1 MSDDKEHEIRL
12 QFLEEAQEYLK
23 TIEAALIELAHSQR
37 DRSLD
42 AILRAAHSIKGGAAM
57 MGFSALS
64 DLAHRLE
71 DYFKVLKIHPD
82 LIDNDLERLLL
93 TAVDCLHQV
102 INYNLQGTIVDEQW
116 LATQVYP
123 VFDQLYQLIGDPE
136 AEDASNIGAEDGQDM
151 AALIF
156 ETEVEDYLQRLESS
170 IANPQDS
177 NLLEEVS
184 TVAQDLGSLG
194 EMLQLNAFTALCA
207 SIVQQLADNPE
218 QVESIA
224 ELAMQAWR
232 RSQAIILVGE
242 LQALP
247 TSLNLDADAPE
258 PAPKLLLAFDL
269 ATLNSAEVEPAHEAK
284 TLSLSSQIDDLDE
297 PQEYQESTVRVPT
310 KLLERLNDWF
320 GELTIARNGINVYIE
335 RLHSLNKLLERRV
348 QSVQNERIFPLRDR
362 QVSSVGAEALRS
374 LDSQTTSND
383 ERESSEAM
391 LQALVQLQEVKDD
404 IELTLEETDRT
415 VSDLNRVAKQ
425 LQTSLTQVRMR
436 PFADL
441 VARFPRFIR
450 ELCLEYGKNAQ
461 LKVIGEQ
468 TLIERTILEALNNP
482 LMHLLRNAFDH
493 GIEPAEIRQATGK
506 PEVGTIEIKA
516 FYQGNQTIITVKDDG
531 GGIDLEQIRRK
542 AQQLGL
548 NAAASDEKLL
558 SLIFEPGFSTASQ
571 VTALSGRGV
580 GMDIVRTNLRQ
591 IRGDIKVDTQ
601 LGVGTTF
608 TLSVPFTLSVMRAI
622 VVESNGLLLAFPS
635 ESVRE
640 VLLPSS
646 EQFCEIAGN
655 EAISW
660 QGRIAPLI
668 RLDQWL
674 KIRHFPQK
682 AAESKLL
689 AHQPTVLTIE
699 RESEWCGLLANRSW
713 GEQEVAIR
721 QVEPGIEMP
730 TGFSSC
736 AILGDGRV
744 APLVDVPQL
753 LDWINSSRQSGDR
766 HLEDNTRSLE
776 QESQKDTI
784 LVVDDSVNVRRFLS
798 LTLEK
803 AGYRVEQAQDGQA
816 ALEKLSTELPIKA
829 VICDVDMPNLDG
841 FGLLARVKS
850 NPAFARLPIAMLTSR
865 SGQKDRQTAM
875 QLGATAYFAK
885 PYNEHE
891 LLQTLKQMLYKSS

>member
-23 TIEAALIELAHSQR
+23 TIEAALIELANGQSN
-37 DRSLD
+37 RSLD

-82 LIDNDLERLLL
+82 LVDSDLERLLL

-102 INYNLQGTIVDEQW
+102 INYNLQGTVVDEQW

-123 VFDQLYQLIGDPE
+123 VFDQLYHLIGSPE
-136 AEDASNIGAEDGQDM
+136 AEDASDMGATGGQDM

-156 ETEVEDYLQRLESS
+156 ETEVEDYLQRLESL
-170 IANPQDS
+170 IANPQDN
-177 NLLEEVS
+177 NLLEEIS

-207 SIVQQLADNPE
+207 SISQQLADHPE

-224 ELAMQAWR
+224 ELAVQAWR

-242 LQALP
+242 LHALP

-258 PAPKLLLAFDL
+258 PAPELLLAFDL
-269 ATLNSAEVEPAHEAK
+269 ATLTSAEVEPVHEAK
-284 TLSLSSQIDDLDE
+284 TLSLSSKDDLDE

-320 GELTIARNGINVYIE
+320 GELTIARNGINIYIE
-335 RLHSLNKLLERRV
+335 RLRSLNKLLERRI
-348 QSVQNERIFPLRDR
+348 QSVQTERIFPLRDR
-362 QVSSVGAEALRS
+362 QVTPVGAEARRS
-374 LDSQTTSND
+374 PDSQTSSND
-383 ERESSEAM
+383 KRDSSEAM

-608 TLSVPFTLSVMRAI
+608 TLSVPFTLSVMRVI
-622 VVESNGLLLAFPS
+622 VVESNALLLAFPS

-655 EAISW
+655 EAVSW
-660 QGRIAPLI
+660 EGRIAPLI

-674 KIRHFPQK
+674 KIHYFPQQ

-699 RESEWCGLLANRSW
+699 RESEWFGLLANRSW

-766 HLEDNTRSLE
+766 HLEDKGRAIE
-776 QESQKDTI
+776 EESQKDTI

-803 AGYRVEQAQDGQA
+803 AGYCVEQAQDGQA
-816 ALEKLSTELPIKA
+816 ALEKLSTKLPIKA

-841 FGLLARVKS
+841 FALLTRIKS

-865 SGQKDRQTAM
+865 GGQKDRQTAM
-875 QLGATAYFAK
+875 QLGAAAYFAK

-891 LLQTLKQMLYKSS
+891 LLQTLKQMLHQSS

>member
-23 TIEAALIELAHSQR
+23 TIEAALIELTIPQS

-71 DYFKVLKIHPD
+71 DYFKVLKVHPD

-102 INYNLQGTIVDEQW
+102 INYNLQGTVVAEQW

-170 IANPQDS
+170 IANPQNN

-232 RSQAIILVGE
+232 RSQAIIVAGE
-242 LQALP
+242 LQVP
-247 TSLNLDADAPE
+247 TSLNLDTDAPE
-258 PAPKLLLAFDL
+258 LPPEIVLEFDL
-269 ATLNSAEVEPAHEAK
+269 DSLTSAEVEPAHEAK
-284 TLSLSSQIDDLDE
+284 TLSLSGKTDNLDE

-335 RLHSLNKLLERRV
+335 RLHSLNKLLERRI

-362 QVSSVGAEALRS
+362 QVSSVGAEAWRS
-374 LDSQTTSND
+374 LDSQTSSND
-383 ERESSEAM
+383 GRDSSEAM

-404 IELTLEETDRT
+404 IELTLEESDRT

-548 NAAASDEKLL
+548 NSAASDEKLL

-689 AHQPTVLTIE
+689 THQPTVLTIE
-699 RESEWCGLLANRSW
+699 RESEWFGLLANRSW

-744 APLVDVPQL
+744 APLVDVPGL
-753 LDWINSSRQSGDR
+753 LDWINSSRRSPDR
-766 HLEDNTRSLE
+766 QLEDNTRSLE
-776 QESQKDTI
+776 EENQKDTI

-841 FGLLARVKS
+841 FSLLARVKS

-891 LLQTLKQMLYKSS
+891 LLQTLKQMLHKSS